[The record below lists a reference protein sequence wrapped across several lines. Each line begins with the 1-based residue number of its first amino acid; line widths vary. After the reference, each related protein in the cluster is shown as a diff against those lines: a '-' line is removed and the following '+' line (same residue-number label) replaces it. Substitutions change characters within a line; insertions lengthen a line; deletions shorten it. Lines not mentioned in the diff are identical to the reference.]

1 MRFMQSAL
9 STLGLVVLISSVPVA
24 AQQSTDNQPS
34 QQTAKPATAK
44 RAAPITYTLDGKV
57 SVTVAK
63 MSLRTVLLEIS
74 RRAQIPILLS
84 DTYVDR
90 LVTVDMRDV
99 PVDEGL
105 RQLLTA
111 FDAFYLYS
119 SDEQKSPGSIKT
131 VWVFERGEGRDLQPV
146 PPEQWASTKELERQL
161 EDPDPE
167 VRGETYEALV
177 ERQGEK
183 GLATVRKGLSD
194 PDDSVR
200 LRTLSSA
207 IDVDVDIPAREL
219 EPLILDVQGSSQAM
233 RVLALQAIADKPE
246 AEAIATTLANDPD
259 DMVRQQALLILER
272 RRRPP
277 V

>member
-1 MRFMQSAL
+1 MHSAL
-9 STLGLVVLISSVPVA
+9 SAIGFVVLISSVPVA
-24 AQQSTDNQPS
+24 ARQSIDNQPS
-34 QQTAKPATAK
+34 QQTPKPAAAK
-44 RAAPITYTLDGKV
+44 RAPPITFTLDGKL
-57 SVTVAK
+57 SVTVTR
-63 MSLRTVLLEIS
+63 MSLRAVLLEIS
-74 RRAQIPILLS
+74 RRAQLPILLS

-90 LVTVDMRDV
+90 LVSIDMRDV
-99 PVDEGL
+99 PVDDGL
-105 RQLLTA
+105 RQLLSP

-119 SDEQKSPGSIKT
+119 SDEEKSPGSIKT

-161 EDPDPE
+161 DDPDPE
-167 VRGETYEALV
+167 VRAETFEALV

-207 IDVDVDIPAREL
+207 IDVEMDIPAREL

-277 V
+277 I